1 MKHPSASA
9 GNSPRCGARKA
20 GGFQESGLG
29 PATAQSAGAV
39 ATSSGNAGR
48 RVTSSPPY
56 TTAGPL
62 GSDPYSQLTSRP
74 EAGRRKPRLSRP
86 AHRPAS
92 APSGP
97 EEVEGPVSGCAI
109 AERVPGPGLR
119 GLAGAGRTGEGG
131 ARLPG
136 ERQVRPRR
144 ACGGAPSR
152 LWQGARDRRLL
163 PGRRGQ
169 RRRRGWTQFPGGNP
183 DPCRPSAPDVSRETA
198 PCPAGTRPLM
208 AGPGG

>member
-144 ACGGAPSR
+144 ASGGEPETVACCR
-152 LWQGARDRRLL
+152 DEGASE
-163 PGRRGQ
+163 
-169 RRRRGWTQFPGGNP
+169 GGVGGLSFQEAI
-183 DPCRPSAPDVSRETA
+183 RI
-198 PCPAGTRPLM
+198 PAGPLPQM
-208 AGPGG
+208 SAGRQLPALLEPDR